1 MGRQLSGIPAGSWWR
16 WSALVNRLISVGR
29 LTDGRETAAA
39 TIYPTGRP
47 VGANWRWMDGSRR
60 YDRSLSDIG
69 RPDDFSW
76 LRQPRRLFSPISFLR
91 AIFTFVDAPPG
102 RYVVERARSRTTAA
116 SLAINETPVCMEQP
130 AAELRLLRSITT
142 SRRRLKTFPWTL
154 HPDTGKQTG
163 GCFVMRPRSPSR
175 GDNVYDSVIV

>member
-1 MGRQLSGIPAGSWWR
+1 MSATVVFGGAAVSVGRQLSGIPAGSWWR

-76 LRQPRRLFSPISFLR
+76 LRQPRRLFFADFLPSSHLYLRRHTARTLRRRTCSIANHCSQLSDQRDAGLHGTACRRAEAAAVDHCFPSSTENISLDPASGRREADWWLFC
-91 AIFTFVDAPPG
+91 DAP
-102 RYVVERARSRTTAA
+102 
-116 SLAINETPVCMEQP
+116 
-130 AAELRLLRSITT
+130 
-142 SRRRLKTFPWTL
+142 
-154 HPDTGKQTG
+154 
-163 GCFVMRPRSPSR
+163 
-175 GDNVYDSVIV
+175 